1 VEFVQ
6 VKYPD
11 VKLLQQFIDE
21 AGASLKSFRYFQKR
35 PLEVI
40 KNHVCTFLL
49 VDDGEPV
56 AYGHLDV
63 SDEATVSSH
72 CGDGEQ
78 KPATEKVIWLGVAV
92 IETYLGLGLG
102 AIMMKKLIEFAK
114 ENHIPSIKLSVDNN
128 NSSAI
133 SLYKKLGFVL
143 QEKKEGFSFYS
154 LTVL

>member
-1 VEFVQ
+1 MEFVQ

-40 KNHVCTFLL
+40 KNHACTFLL
-49 VDDGEPV
+49 VDDEEPV
-56 AYGHLDV
+56 AYGHLDKE
-63 SDEATVSSH
+63 DDT
-72 CGDGEQ
+72 
-78 KPATEKVIWLGVAV
+78 IWLGVAV
-92 IETYLGLGLG
+92 IEAYLGLGLG
-102 AIMMKKLIEFAK
+102 VLVMKKLIDFAK
-114 ENHIPSIKLSVDNN
+114 ENHITTIKLSVDNN